1 MKSFFRTFIA
11 SFLGVFTAVFF
22 MFIGFI
28 MFIVFVGKVTT
39 SAVSVPKGETV
50 QKEGVIHLKL
60 SHVVENLQR
69 DPFKVFFSSS
79 MGQKSQVLELSQLL
93 EILNY
98 AAQDK
103 SIKGVLV
110 DLSQGRFNWVIA
122 NEIRQGLQKIKGKP
136 VVVFATNMTEKKLF
150 VASAAS
156 RVYMMPEGSV
166 EWNGFSSSSPYLK
179 KTLEKFKV
187 SASVIR
193 AGKFKSAAEMFIADK
208 MSPENRQ
215 QMAELLG
222 HLWSY
227 VRIQVAQGRKIKVQS
242 LNAMADNMSVIHAK
256 EALRYRLVDGLLY
269 RDQLEKLKIDK
280 VDFSKKA
287 SLQHLFEEKGG
298 FEDLRKQD
306 QGDYVAVI
314 YATGNIVDGYARDG
328 NQISSEFFI
337 EMVNQVRKDKN
348 AKALVVRVDSPGGS
362 ALASEEMHR
371 ALQVLKDKSKGFP
384 IVASFGGAAA
394 SGGYYISAGADQ
406 IFADPMT
413 VTGSIGVFAL
423 LFNGSQFFTED
434 LKVNFQ
440 EVGTNKNSGFA
451 NGTKP
456 LSLFEERVLQKSV
469 NRVYNRFLT
478 VVAQGRN
485 KTWKQVDTIAQG
497 RVWSGLKA
505 KSIGLVDQLGGLA
518 QAIDYAAKKAQLKKG
533 GYHTRVVN
541 DGLSRWRKFAITF
554 GRRLQNLWQF
564 KGVHPN
570 LVDFLKLFSKEGSTV
585 YALDPRVPYVF

>member
-11 SFLGVFTAVFF
+11 SFLGVFTAMFF
-22 MFIGFI
+22 MFISFV
-28 MFIVFVGKVTT
+28 MLIVFVSKITT
-39 SAVSVPKGETV
+39 STVSIPKSGSV
-50 QKEGVIHLKL
+50 QKEGVVHLKL
-60 SHVVENLQR
+60 GPVVENLQR
-69 DPFKVFFSSS
+69 DPFKVFFSSGV
-79 MGQKSQVLELSQLL
+79 GQRPQVLELSQLL
-93 EILNY
+93 QVLDY
-98 AAQDK
+98 AVEDK
-103 SIKGVLV
+103 KVKGVLI
-110 DLSQGRFNWVIA
+110 DLSQGSFNWVIA
-122 NEIRQGLQKIKGKP
+122 NEIRQGLGRIKNKP
-136 VVVFATNMTEKKLF
+136 VAVFSTNMTEKKLF
-150 VASAAS
+150 VASAAN
-156 RVYMMPEGSV
+156 RIYMMPEGSV

-187 SASVIR
+187 SANVIR
-193 AGKFKSAAEMFIADK
+193 AGKFKSAAEMFIEDK
-208 MSPENRQ
+208 MSSENRQ
-215 QMAELLG
+215 QMTELLG

-227 VRIQVAQGRKIKVQS
+227 VRVQVAKGRKIKAKD
-242 LNAMADNMSVIHAK
+242 LNTIADQMSVIHAK
-256 EALRYRLVDGLLY
+256 DALKYRLVDGLLY
-269 RDQLEKLKIDK
+269 RDQLDQLKIDK

-287 SLQHLFEEKGG
+287 SLHHLFAEPGG
-298 FEDLRKQD
+298 FDDLKKQM

-314 YATGNIVDGYARDG
+314 YATGNIVDGYAREG

-371 ALQVLKDKSKGFP
+371 VLQVLKSKSKNFP

-394 SGGYYISAGADQ
+394 SGGYYMSAGADQ

-451 NGTKP
+451 DGTEP
-456 LSLFEERVLQKSV
+456 LTSFERRVLQKSV

-478 VVAQGRN
+478 VVAQGRK
-485 KTWKQVDTIAQG
+485 KTWKQVDSIAQG

-505 KSIGLVDQLGGLA
+505 KSLGLVDQLGGLR
-518 QAIDYAAKKAQLKKG
+518 QAINYAAKKANLKEG
-533 GYHTRVVN
+533 AYQTRVVN
-541 DGLSRWRKFAITF
+541 DGLSKWRKFAITF
-554 GRRLQNLWQF
+554 SRRLQNLWKF

-570 LVDFLKLFSKEGSTV
+570 LVDFLKLFSQEGSTV
-585 YALDPRVPYVF
+585 YAFDPRIPYIR